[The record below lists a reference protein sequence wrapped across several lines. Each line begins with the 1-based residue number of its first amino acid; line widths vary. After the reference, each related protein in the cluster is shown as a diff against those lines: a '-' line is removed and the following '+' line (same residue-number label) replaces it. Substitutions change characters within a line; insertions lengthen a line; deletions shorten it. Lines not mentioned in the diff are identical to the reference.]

1 MNITSGDNPTD
12 ISAAEI
18 PASLDTSYPSTPAP
32 TVTSGLRYQTVG
44 QECYLVDGLWHVAL
58 ETNYGRVIVRPRYD
72 NESLDAA
79 FRLAYEVHCSEK
91 HLIDERTLSEEMRS
105 AKMKWDAWDRSPQ
118 TLHLLAL
125 NDGVLVGRMRLIKNE
140 LLDLP
145 LTNNGFNLEAEKRK
159 GFPIWEISKLLV
171 QKQFRASGLVTP
183 FYWLVYQLCHVEAQ
197 LPSIYLSCELAL
209 RILYRRIGGIEIGEF
224 FNKEFKQN
232 YSAMRIDFVDTY
244 EKQRQGGKYGRHR
257 TPSAVGSR
265 LQFDTKSLLD
275 AFCRDNP
282 DESISDWHATPLL
295 GGGGTTTSEL
305 WRVSARSKMMAGVSR
320 EWSCVVKGIRRAS
333 SAAHDIACPHQWDHE
348 ELIYRRAPSTFP
360 PGLTIPRLLTAEVNP
375 DQIHLFLEDLSLSES
390 VPISLNDLPQ
400 LAKLLGLWHGRAQPD
415 DLARAGWLKWYVESA
430 SASVKAIPTLA
441 STVDALMILADDDV
455 HADVDAFWARRVA
468 AFEILD
474 SLPQVTSHQDLVAR
488 NIFIRDLSDGAREH
502 VLIDWALY
510 GSAPVG
516 AELAPL
522 LFGSALLFAWTAD
535 EAQSALSAVVDA
547 YLSGLHAANVSSSRE
562 DVCTGLM
569 LTAALRYIA
578 WGGHRVE
585 AALDISRHA
594 WAENAVGRKLSD
606 IVERFA
612 EIRKVVLAMG
622 ILALSKHEATACI

>member
-1 MNITSGDNPTD
+1 MAA
-12 ISAAEI
+12 SAGA
-18 PASLDTSYPSTPAP
+18 
-32 TVTSGLRYQTVG
+32 SGLRYQTVG
-44 QECYLVDGLWHVAL
+44 EECYRVEGLWHVAI
-58 ETNYGRVIVRPRYD
+58 ETQHGRVIVRPRYE

-91 HLIDERTLSEEMRS
+91 RLIDERTLSEDMRS
-105 AKMKWDAWDRSPQ
+105 KKMKWDAWDHSPK

-125 NDGVLVGRMRLIKNE
+125 NDGVLVGRMRIIKDD

-145 LTNNGFNLEAEKRK
+145 LTNNGFNLEAEKRN

-171 QKQFRASGLVTP
+171 KKQFRASGLVTP

-224 FNKEFKQN
+224 FNKEFGQT
-232 YSAMRIDFVDTY
+232 YSAMRIDFVETY
-244 EKQRQGGKYGRHR
+244 EKQRQGGKYGRHGAAN
-257 TPSAVGSR
+257 AVGAR
-265 LQFDTKSLLD
+265 LRFDTKSLLA

-282 DESISDWHATPLL
+282 EEILSDWHATPVL

-305 WRVSARSKMMAGVSR
+305 WRVSARSKMMTGISR
-320 EWSCVVKGIRRAS
+320 EWSCVVKGIRRATP
-333 SAAHDIACPHQWDHE
+333 AARDLTCPHPWDHE
-348 ELIYRRAPSTFP
+348 ELIYRRAISNFPS
-360 PGLTIPRLLTAEVNP
+360 GLTMPRLLTAEASA
-375 DQIHLFLEDLSLSES
+375 DQIHLFLEDLSLSEAA
-390 VPISLNDLPQ
+390 PIALTDLPQ
-400 LAKLLGLWHGRAQPD
+400 LAKLLGLWHGHAQPD
-415 DLARAGWLKWYVESA
+415 DIARAGWLKWYVESA
-430 SASVKAIPTLA
+430 SSSVKAIPTLA
-441 STVDALMILADDDV
+441 STVDALLILADDDV
-455 HADVDAFWARRVA
+455 HAQVETFWEKRAA

-474 SLPQVTSHQDLVAR
+474 SLPQVNSHQDLVAR
-488 NIFIRDLSDGAREH
+488 NIFIRDRDDGAREH

-535 EAQSALSAVVDA
+535 EAQSMLSEVVDA
-547 YLSGLHAANVSSSRE
+547 YLSGLHTANIQSSRE
-562 DVCTGLM
+562 DVYTGLM

-606 IVERFA
+606 IVQRFA

-622 ILALSKHEATACI
+622 INALSRREAAACI